1 MVEKVHV
8 TENGE
13 LIRDSDGK
21 QIGELLF
28 PFLCSAENS
37 IYEVNGEAVM
47 LKHGYMDENG
57 EFHELC
63 TAIGCSL
70 ECLNKKNP
78 DCRYCLKG
86 GEQSLYIDI

>member
-1 MVEKVHV
+1 MLEKVRV
-8 TENGE
+8 TEFGK
-13 LIRDSDGK
+13 LIRESDGK
-21 QIGELLF
+21 QIGEVAFPLF
-28 PFLCSAENS
+28 CRAETS
-37 IYEVNGEAVM
+37 IYNVDDKPVR
-47 LKHGYMDENG
+47 LKHGYIDENG

-78 DCRYCLKG
+78 DCRYTLKG